1 MNPRQ
6 PTTNFGIV
14 PMATATQID
23 GLTFLRNNDRTA
35 LSLAFGEP
43 LLGAG
48 LTVETAVGHP
58 GCLGQPI
65 NLRRRCPT
73 PA

>member
-23 GLTFLRNNDRTA
+23 GLTFLRNMIARHYPSPPFA
-35 LSLAFGEP
+35 
-43 LLGAG
+43 
-48 LTVETAVGHP
+48 ETAIFG
-58 GCLGQPI
+58 
-65 NLRRRCPT
+65 
-73 PA
+73 